1 MYGFFLLF
9 RCSISSFSKLLLIK
23 NIFIL
28 GFPNLLSYWQLLH
41 KVLSNFFFFWSVEG
55 GEEGGVEGI
64 GIAVTIT
71 IMRGIHQLHKR
82 KKVVTS

>member
-41 KVLSNFFFFWSVEG
+41 KVLSNFFFFGVWRGGG
-55 GEEGGVEGI
+55 GEEGVEGI

-71 IMRGIHQLHKR
+71 IMHGIHQLHKR
-82 KKVVTS
+82 K

>member
-28 GFPNLLSYWQLLH
+28 GFPNLHSYWQLLH

-55 GEEGGVEGI
+55 GEEGGVEG
-64 GIAVTIT
+64 VWSELEL
-71 IMRGIHQLHKR
+71 QLQLQLCVAFTSSIKER
-82 KKVVTS
+82 K